1 MLVLALHAL
10 AWQLAFGS
18 LPRFAPARAGV
29 RALAVVSVPQ
39 GGQVPSARPIAA
51 VVALQPA
58 RRPDPRTSPTSPSLA
73 RPTAAARERP
83 PARVTPASRAP
94 AGAGGS
100 TARAAPASPSERW
113 PVYATRAPPSTTL
126 RYALVQAPIRAA
138 SAPVEG
144 EATLAWTNADGAFA
158 LRLVTSAAGRP
169 PREWESTG
177 RFDGAGVAPGRL
189 VERERGRDRR
199 AVTFDHDGARVR
211 FSSAPG
217 APPIAPGAQ
226 DRWSWMAQLAA
237 IVEAGASGGGRRTAP
252 AGPWTLQVA
261 GLRGDVERWTFRV
274 LPPADPPRPQGND
287 VSAPA
292 GQAPGLLHVLRDSER
307 PYDLRIEAWLS
318 PALHHFPAALRMSTP
333 PGPWAVTLALAGE
346 PEPGP

>member
-1 MLVLALHAL
+1 MLVLALHVL
-10 AWQLAFGS
+10 AWHLAFGS
-18 LPRFAPARAGV
+18 LPRFSAAQAGT

-39 GGQVPSARPIAA
+39 GGQVPSVRTIAA
-51 VVALQPA
+51 AHALQPA
-58 RRPDPRTSPTSPSLA
+58 PVLDAPMSPTRPSIPQPA
-73 RPTAAARERP
+73 AAARERP
-83 PARVTPASRAP
+83 PARVTPAPRAR
-94 AGAGGS
+94 AGAGVS
-100 TARAAPASPSERW
+100 PSPSEKW

-126 RYALVQAPIRAA
+126 RYALEQAPARAA

-144 EATLAWTNADGAFA
+144 EATLAWTNADGAFT
-158 LRLVTSAAGRP
+158 LRLVTSVPGRP
-169 PREWESTG
+169 PREWESAG
-177 RFDGAGVAPGRL
+177 RFDAAGVAPERL

-217 APPIAPGAQ
+217 APIIAPGAQ
-226 DRWSWMAQLAA
+226 DRWSWVAQLAA
-237 IVEAGASGGGRRTAP
+237 IVEAGASGNGRRGAL

-274 LPPADPPRPQGND
+274 LPPGEPPRPQGNE
-287 VSAPA
+287 VSAAA
-292 GQAPGLLHVLRDSER
+292 GRAPGLLHLLRDSER

-333 PGPWAVTLALAGE
+333 PGPWAVTLALAGSLQ
-346 PEPGP
+346 PDP